1 MKDSKGITLTS
12 LIITVIIL
20 IILTGVTTFFGTEV
34 IDYTEENKFVTELK
48 IIQEKV
54 NIINEE
60 ISLGSTTYNNV
71 GKTISSI
78 SAEQQET
85 VNSVCTYLGMT
96 ASQLV
101 NYKYFDRA
109 ELEKIGIDRID
120 DNVLISFQ
128 DRKIISTT
136 GVEIDNTMYY
146 TLDDINNK

>member
-78 SAEQQET
+78 
-85 VNSVCTYLGMT
+85 
-96 ASQLV
+96 
-101 NYKYFDRA
+101 
-109 ELEKIGIDRID
+109 
-120 DNVLISFQ
+120 
-128 DRKIISTT
+128 
-136 GVEIDNTMYY
+136 
-146 TLDDINNK
+146 

>member
-1 MKDSKGITLTS
+1 
-12 LIITVIIL
+12 
-20 IILTGVTTFFGTEV
+20 
-34 IDYTEENKFVTELK
+34 
-48 IIQEKV
+48 
-54 NIINEE
+54 
-60 ISLGSTTYNNV
+60 
-71 GKTISSI
+71 
-78 SAEQQET
+78 
-85 VNSVCTYLGMT
+85 MT